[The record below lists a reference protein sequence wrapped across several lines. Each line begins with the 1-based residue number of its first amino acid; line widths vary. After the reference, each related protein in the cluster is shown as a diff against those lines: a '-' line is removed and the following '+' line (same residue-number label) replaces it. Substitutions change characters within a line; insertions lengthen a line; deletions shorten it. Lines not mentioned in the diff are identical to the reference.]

1 MTIHLQSDTIV
12 LMKIKHITWNEE
24 KNQLLKLQ
32 RGLDF
37 EQVLKEIESGN
48 ILGRK
53 THPNQDKFPN
63 QEIFIIRL
71 KDYVCYVPFVENEEE
86 IFLKTII
93 PSRKLN
99 KIYGDKNDEK

>member
-1 MTIHLQSDTIV
+1 MIKK
-12 LMKIKHITWNEE
+12 KISWNEE

-37 EQVLKEIESGN
+37 EAVLNEIEKEN
-48 ILGRK
+48 ILGIKR
-53 THPNQDKFPN
+53 HPNYDKFPN
-63 QEIFIIRL
+63 QKIFILRL
-71 KDYVCYVPFVENEEE
+71 NDYICYVPFVENDKE

-99 KIYGDKNDEK
+99 KEYEEK

>member
-1 MTIHLQSDTIV
+1 
-12 LMKIKHITWNEE
+12 MKIKQILWNEE

-32 RGLDF
+32 RNIDF
-37 EQVLKEIESGN
+37 EQVLVELEKGN

-53 THPNQDKFPN
+53 AHPNSDKFPN
-63 QEIFIIRL
+63 QEIFIVRL
-71 KDYVCYVPFVENEEE
+71 NGYICYVPFVENDKE

-99 KIYGDKNDEK
+99 KEYEEN